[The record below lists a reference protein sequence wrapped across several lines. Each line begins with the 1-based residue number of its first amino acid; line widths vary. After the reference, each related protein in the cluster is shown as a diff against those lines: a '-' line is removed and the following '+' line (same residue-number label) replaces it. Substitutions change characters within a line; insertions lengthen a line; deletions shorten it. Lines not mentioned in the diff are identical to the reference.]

1 MYVAANRPPLDSA
14 VQWAQLRESTGC
26 NVAGEI
32 GLAAAGGAAG
42 PGIGELNERSLHR
55 ALKERYA
62 ERGAVFE
69 QPVEGFVA
77 DVMIGERI
85 VEIHTGSFT
94 GLRKKLTRLL
104 PKHPVTLVY
113 PIAQDRYIVKLP
125 TTPDAAGSRRKS
137 PKHDSLFFVFSA
149 LTSIPRLLQ
158 HPNLTLE
165 VVMTIEE
172 VVRVPGATRRR
183 RNGWVSV
190 DRRLLEVA
198 ETHRIEGMGD
208 LFAHLDERLPPRFTT
223 LHLAEAMRS
232 SRRLGQQ
239 AAFCF
244 REAGLVEVCAKAG
257 NALVYRRCPA

>member
-1 MYVAANRPPLDSA
+1 MDVAEE
-14 VQWAQLRESTGC
+14 V
-26 NVAGEI
+26 
-32 GLAAAGGAAG
+32 GLAAGPVEAA

-62 ERGAVFE
+62 ERGAAFE

-77 DVMIGERI
+77 DLMIGERI
-85 VEIHTGSFT
+85 VEIHTSGFT
-94 GLRKKLTRLL
+94 GLRKKLARLL
-104 PKHPVTLVY
+104 PRHPVTLVY
-113 PIAQDRYIVKLP
+113 PIARDRYIVKLP
-125 TTPDAAGSRRKS
+125 TAPDGAGSRRKS
-137 PKHDSLFFVFSA
+137 PRHDSVFFVFSA
-149 LTSIPRLLQ
+149 LTSIPKLLQ

-208 LFAHLDERLPPRFTT
+208 LFARVDGQLPPRFTT

-244 REAGLVEVCAKAG
+244 REAGIAEVCGKVG
-257 NALVYRRCPA
+257 NALVYRRCRPHRLGPGEAA

>member
-1 MYVAANRPPLDSA
+1 MARPRTPPYSMGLQQPVGWDVA
-14 VQWAQLRESTGC
+14 E
-26 NVAGEI
+26 EI
-32 GLAAAGGAAG
+32 ALAAGPTEAA

-69 QPVEGFVA
+69 QPVDGFVA

-85 VEIHTGSFT
+85 VEIHTGAFT
-94 GLRKKLTRLL
+94 GLRKKLPRLL
-104 PKHPVTLVY
+104 ARHPVTLVY
-113 PIAQDRYIVKLP
+113 PIARDRYIVKLP
-125 TTPDAAGSRRKS
+125 AAPDAESSRRKS
-137 PKHDSLFFVFSA
+137 PRHDSVFFVFSA
-149 LTSIPRLLQ
+149 LASIPKLLQ

-172 VVRVPGATRRR
+172 VVRAPGATRRR

-198 ETHRIEGMGD
+198 ETHRFNGMDD
-208 LFAHLDERLPPRFTT
+208 LFARVDGQLPSRFTT

-244 REAGLVEVCAKAG
+244 REAGLIEVCDKAG
-257 NALVYRRCPA
+257 NALVYQRRQAH